1 MASICSESI
10 GIPATLERP
19 LWFDNNAVGIP
30 QARTPTARIT
40 GTAMLLPTVPWTTWD
55 CSDKTVTLTLGHGSG
70 HSGHSSDIS
79 SEHNGLL

>member
-30 QARTPTARIT
+30 QARTPIARIT